1 MEIDKKIAQILI
13 VEDDIKQANIIC
25 DMLMSMGYNV
35 SIALSPTEAEF
46 VIRRQPFNVILID
59 CLMPELDG
67 YTLSKRIYQQF
78 GSSISIILMSGIFTK
93 SNITFNHIP
102 LIHSFIKK
110 PIDETNLNNELIKLL
125 KKLFYSQLDTHI
137 CSLIS
142 QEVVSEKELSNYI
155 SRLKTLQKGDIFLL
169 FSYFFRSKS
178 DGILCFSDS
187 KTDVKISFFHG
198 KIINFSE
205 TQEVQELIQYI
216 SQHNLLS
223 SSEINSMTKLK
234 TNPIQYLIQQGFLS
248 PHQYTLYTIERITN
262 CLNYFIKK
270 SDIQV
275 QFHPLNQNIFETE
288 QNFFFDNKIDLD
300 QLFDPCCEII
310 YKALPSDYLM
320 TYLNPIE
327 RKTLDFSLLKN
338 FKSTSPS
345 LKLLLQKKDQLP
357 QTCSLEQFY
366 RQFGSDYSIQKNL
379 FVALFQGLVK
389 IKIQTTHIQLEMKY
403 YERYSKM
410 LTKMQNMDIKQI
422 FQYLGCS
429 NIQDSQKLKSIYQS
443 FIRFNHTDKFIQYSN
458 KFKNLINQVNQCVIQ
473 AYNTLANEES
483 LKLYQKKMDT
493 NQSLKLGEFESLKE
507 KLKNN
512 ILLKKFDKTLEIL
525 GIMKGLSQNYPAVTS
540 EISLWEC
547 IAEIKQ
553 SDFKLLD
560 KRRIEISTQLSQ
572 QKHDKKLQ
580 YLLYYVT
587 GLAAI
592 CSNNFDQAQIYF
604 KKSLDNNP
612 EFHLAKIES
621 INLINIKKKLKSNSY
636 IFNVKMK
643 KSS

>member
-46 VIRRQPFNVILID
+46 VIRRQPFNIILID

-78 GSSISIILMSGIFTK
+78 GSSVSIILMSGIFTK
-93 SNITFNHIP
+93 SNVTFNHIP

-110 PIDETNLNNELIKLL
+110 PIDETTLNNELMKLL
-125 KKLFYSQLDTHI
+125 KKLFYSNLDTHI

-142 QEVVSEKELSNYI
+142 QEVISEKELNSQI
-155 SRLKTLQKGDIFLL
+155 SQLNTLQKGDIFLL

-187 KTDVKISFFHG
+187 KIDVKFSFFHG
-198 KIINFSE
+198 KIINFYES
-205 TQEVQELIQYI
+205 QEVQKLIQYI
-216 SQHNLLS
+216 SQNNLLS

-234 TNPIQYLIQQGFLS
+234 TNPIKYLIKQGFLS
-248 PHQYTLYTIERITN
+248 PHQYTIYTIERITD
-262 CLNYFIKK
+262 CLSHFITQ
-270 SDIQV
+270 SNIQV
-275 QFHPLNQNIFETE
+275 QFHPLNQSISEIE
-288 QNFFFDNKIDLD
+288 QDFFFDNKISLD
-300 QLFDPCCEII
+300 QLSEPCCEII
-310 YKALPSDYLM
+310 HKTLPADYLT
-320 TYLNPIE
+320 TYLNPTE

-338 FKSTSPS
+338 SKSTSLS
-345 LKLLLQKKDQLP
+345 LKYLLQKKEQLP
-357 QTCSLEQFY
+357 QTCSVEQFY
-366 RQFGSDYSIQKNL
+366 QKFGSDHSIQKSL
-379 FVALFQGLVK
+379 FLALFQGLVK

-410 LTKMQNMDIKQI
+410 LKKMQAMDIKQI
-422 FQYLGCS
+422 FKYLGCS
-429 NIQDSQKLKSIYQS
+429 NIHDVQKLKSIYQS
-443 FIRFNHTDKFIQYSN
+443 FIRFNHTDKFNQYSN
-458 KFKNLINQVNQCVIQ
+458 KFKNLIDQVNQCVIQ
-473 AYNTLANEES
+473 AYNIIMNEDS

-493 NQSLKLGEFESLKE
+493 NQSLKLGEFESLRE

-512 ILLKKFDKTLEIL
+512 ILMKKFDKTLDVL
-525 GIMKGLSQNYPAVTS
+525 RTMKGLSQNYPTVTP
-540 EISLWEC
+540 EISLWEY

-553 SDFKLLD
+553 NDFKLLE
-560 KRRIEISTQLSQ
+560 KRRIEISTELIRY
-572 QKHDKKLQ
+572 KHNKKLQ
-580 YLLYYVT
+580 YLLYYVM
-587 GLAAI
+587 GLVAI
-592 CSNNFDQAQIYF
+592 CTNDFDQAQTYF

-621 INLINIKKKLKSNSY
+621 INFINMKKKVKNSSY
-636 IFNVKMK
+636 IFNVKVK